1 MNGTLNEY
9 AAEFVSLVDYCI
21 EENQGYMT
29 SIGYAVEKNV
39 IEALLARFA
48 YDSPK
53 NKLLIWRD
61 LKWIICDNNHIS
73 RLVTKDNKKFRVILI
88 DTKIQAS
95 LKNLIEVQQEK

>member
-21 EENQGYMT
+21 AEDQGYTT
-29 SIGYAVEKNV
+29 SIGYAVEKNMV
-39 IEALLARFA
+39 EELLARFA

-61 LKWIICDNNHIS
+61 LKWIICDDGHIS
-73 RLVTKDNKKFRVILI
+73 RLSRKENVRKRVII
-88 DTKIQAS
+88 INTNVHKI
-95 LKNLIEVQQEK
+95 LKNLIEVQREK